1 MSCTVALAL
10 AVVNDEPR
18 ELKAVAPSASAEFM
32 AVNDDARDDDC
43 PPVVAMLML
52 NIISASS
59 LPSFV
64 ARFRP
69 RRPCAAAN
77 LADVIVL
84 EPSILTVAAT
94 VFGGAPPPPPPPPPP
109 TATDVAV
116 GATVAA
122 VPDADP
128 PKAPP
133 ELVLDKLPVTVL

>member
-1 MSCTVALAL
+1 MSCTVVLAL
-10 AVVNDEPR
+10 AVVNDEVL
-18 ELKAVAPSASAEFM
+18 ELRAAVLSVRTEFIAAS
-32 AVNDDARDDDC
+32 DDARDDDC

-64 ARFRP
+64 ARFSP

-77 LADVIVL
+77 LADDTIL

-94 VFGGAPPPPPPPPPP
+94 VFGGAPPPPPPPP
-109 TATDVAV
+109 TATEVAV
-116 GATVAA
+116 GETVVV
-122 VPDADP
+122 VPDAEP
-128 PKAPP
+128 PKAPA